1 LYCLGQCGFDCER
14 RQGADD
20 VVRMHADQIATF
32 AAVDVGKWKLAAD
45 IENLGKPLCY
55 KAL

>member
-1 LYCLGQCGFDCER
+1 
-14 RQGADD
+14 
-20 VVRMHADQIATF
+20 MHADQIATF